1 MKMAEIFCGVKVDTI
16 SAYEYLMEPF
26 QTQLQCLK
34 ELRVSWEADQVI
46 NADVLW
52 SRPQQ
57 FQYTSP
63 HYVLNKCY
71 RNTFIPRKH

>member
-34 ELRVSWEADQVI
+34 EQRGWPS
-46 NADVLW
+46 
-52 SRPQQ
+52 
-57 FQYTSP
+57 Y
-63 HYVLNKCY
+63 
-71 RNTFIPRKH
+71 